1 MPDPAWDIDR
11 RRQNS
16 SFSVPPL
23 RLPGQSV
30 DEQIGLLQDKIGEL
44 FLTPFVLVVVSSFGW
59 IQWWTGRPVHPLSFS
74 IVAIISI
81 VYAWTRISSAR
92 ATIRNLQLG
101 RDGERLVGQILE
113 QLRAKGYRVFHDIP
127 GPSFNID
134 HAIVGPAGIFTIE
147 TKSRTKP
154 LRGTRKI
161 LYDGKSI
168 QIAGKQG
175 VNQPLRQVR
184 AQARWLNALV
194 NRESSAKYKVR
205 PVLVFPEW
213 YVERIGSRTND
224 DVWVLNPKALGKFL
238 DCEPHVFSHASIDS
252 VAQILALHCRQIAS
266 EQS

>member
-1 MPDPAWDIDR
+1 MSDPAWNFDR
-11 RRQNS
+11 QRQHP

-30 DEQIGLLQDKIGEL
+30 DERINLLQEKIGEL
-44 FLTPFVLVVVSSFGW
+44 FLTPFLLVAVSSLEW
-59 IQWWTGRPVHPLSFS
+59 IQWWTGRPFHPLSFS

-81 VYAWTRISSAR
+81 FYAWTRISSVR

-101 RDGERLVGQILE
+101 RDGERLVGEMLE
-113 QLRAKGYRVFHDIP
+113 QLREKGYRVFHDIP

-154 LRGTRKI
+154 LGGTGKI

-168 QIAGKQG
+168 QIAGKHG
-175 VNQPLRQVR
+175 GNRPLRQVR
-184 AQARWLNALV
+184 AQARWLTALV
-194 NRESSAKYKVR
+194 NRDSTAKYKVR
-205 PVLVFPEW
+205 PILVFPEW
-213 YVERIGSRTND
+213 YVERIGCRTKD

-238 DCEPHVFSHASIDS
+238 DCEPHVLSHSSIDS
-252 VAQILALHCRQIAS
+252 VAQILALHCRQIAL